1 MPRAKRHS
9 PGRPDGRG
17 GGEGGGERKKKEEEA
32 LYDAGGISCE
42 RALISIIAVSIGA
55 GVKY

>member
-1 MPRAKRHS
+1 MIKFGISMLRANRHS
-9 PGRPDGRG
+9 PGRPDG
-17 GGEGGGERKKKEEEA
+17 KKKEREEA